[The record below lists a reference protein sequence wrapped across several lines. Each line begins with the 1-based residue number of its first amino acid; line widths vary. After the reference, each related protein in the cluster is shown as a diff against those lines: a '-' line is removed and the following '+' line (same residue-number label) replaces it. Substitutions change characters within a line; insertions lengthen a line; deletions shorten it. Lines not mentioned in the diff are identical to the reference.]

1 MIVTSVEDVPTE
13 YNQRFTLFYKEGK
26 DDYLSDGNVLEELSK
41 FLWEDQSER
50 MDNYLTDLVPDEE
63 DICDLEIKT

>member
-13 YNQRFTLFYKEGK
+13 YNQRFTLFYKDGR

>member
-13 YNQRFTLFYKEGK
+13 YNQRFTLFYKNGK

-50 MDNYLTDLVPDEE
+50 MDNYLTDLIPDEE
-63 DICDLEIKT
+63 DICDLEIKI

>member
-1 MIVTSVEDVPTE
+1 MIVTSVEDIPTE
-13 YNQRFTLFYKEGK
+13 YNQRFTLFYKDGK

>member
-13 YNQRFTLFYKEGK
+13 YNQRFTLFYKNGK

>member
-13 YNQRFTLFYKEGK
+13 YNQRFTLFYKDGR

-50 MDNYLTDLVPDEE
+50 MDNYLTDLIPDEE

>member
-50 MDNYLTDLVPDEE
+50 MDNYLTDLIPDEE

>member
-13 YNQRFTLFYKEGK
+13 YNQRFTLFYKDGR
-26 DDYLSDGNVLEELSK
+26 DDYLSDGNVIEELSK

-50 MDNYLTDLVPDEE
+50 MDNYLTDLIPDEE

>member
-13 YNQRFTLFYKEGK
+13 YNQRFTLFYKNGK

-50 MDNYLTDLVPDEE
+50 MDNYLTDLIPDEE